1 MTSLPAR
8 GRLGPNRIEQSVR
21 RTGLGVRVL
30 LILKALDDRVDDAAL
45 MAAVAADADRD
56 AFAVVFRRYASKV
69 KAHLVARGVAAGV
82 ADELTQEVMLLV
94 WRKAA
99 LFDPT
104 KGSLATWLFTISRNC
119 LLNQVRSAGRRQI
132 EIDVSDPADLPP
144 TGEQQ
149 LIEAEGSRRLAQ
161 SVDGL
166 PPEQRAILVG
176 AYWKGQTLQEC
187 AAESGIPL
195 GTAKTRVRLALV
207 RLREAVG
214 GGSGE

>member
-82 ADELTQEVMLLV
+82 KVSGAWPLTMVVQSYQ
-94 WRKAA
+94 AA
-99 LFDPT
+99 LGAIPPGPRAEP
-104 KGSLATWLFTISRNC
+104 GS
-119 LLNQVRSAGRRQI
+119 
-132 EIDVSDPADLPP
+132 
-144 TGEQQ
+144 
-149 LIEAEGSRRLAQ
+149 
-161 SVDGL
+161 
-166 PPEQRAILVG
+166 G
-176 AYWKGQTLQEC
+176 AYRCTTEMG
-187 AAESGIPL
+187 
-195 GTAKTRVRLALV
+195 
-207 RLREAVG
+207 LR
-214 GGSGE
+214 